1 MWDGMFVNNCVPS
14 STDLLRCGTSPR
26 SIPFVRLVANL
37 WWCLLGTDQSDVLCR
52 PFSVSCY
59 SSDLDKCRCERFVR
73 ISGNNTSADF
83 AIPVMRFIGEK
94 GKFDHTKKINLTPI
108 NIRNV
113 TDFLIW
119 QIWFLG
125 QFSIHKQFS
134 TWTCGVASLIPI
146 TAMKREPKLQ
156 EKILCIVIWVTIFF
170 VPASK
175 MGFCHEPF

>member
-73 ISGNNTSADF
+73 ISGNNTSATLPYLSWDLS
-83 AIPVMRFIGEK
+83 EK
-94 GKFDHTKKINLTPI
+94 RANLTTLKNQPDSDKYKKRYGFF
-108 NIRNV
+108 NMAN
-113 TDFLIW
+113 LIFGAIFYS
-119 QIWFLG
+119 Q
-125 QFSIHKQFS
+125 
-134 TWTCGVASLIPI
+134 
-146 TAMKREPKLQ
+146 
-156 EKILCIVIWVTIFF
+156 TIFDLNVRRSF
-170 VPASK
+170 TQTPRKNIVYSNLGDHFLRSRFENGILSWTILK
-175 MGFCHEPF
+175 TMLS